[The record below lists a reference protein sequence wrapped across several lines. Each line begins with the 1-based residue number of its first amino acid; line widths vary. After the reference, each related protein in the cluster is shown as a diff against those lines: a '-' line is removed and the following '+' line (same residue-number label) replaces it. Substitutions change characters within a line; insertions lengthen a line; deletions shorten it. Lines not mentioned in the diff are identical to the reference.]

1 MAKGENIFKRKDG
14 RWEARYVRGRE
25 LSGKIKYG
33 FCYGKTY
40 REAKEKV
47 TRLKADLADGKLP
60 TTYNTR
66 QRFSFYCD
74 EWLRAKKDV
83 VRESTYVKYETILRK
98 YIKPKLGTCFPAGIN
113 DAVTDAFTHELFAKD
128 KLSVKSVQDI
138 LSVLHSAMK
147 YAAKRFSVPFVR
159 IDIRYPRETKKETR
173 VLSHDEQECL
183 AKYLLSDMD
192 SCKFGVLFMLLT
204 GMRIGE
210 LSALK
215 WGDIN
220 IAEKTVCIKA
230 TLQRLHDA
238 DSDGGSRTKIL
249 IGTPKSSTSI
259 RTIPMTDYTAGLCER
274 MRQCDESYVL
284 TGTSNYMEPRTL
296 QYRIDKYTK
305 ACGLEGVHAHTLRHT
320 FATRAVEVGFEIKSL
335 SEVLGHANTTITLER
350 YVHSSM
356 ELKRTNMKKLSSV
369 GF

>member
-1 MAKGENIFKRKDG
+1 M
-14 RWEARYVRGRE
+14 
-25 LSGKIKYG
+25 
-33 FCYGKTY
+33 
-40 REAKEKV
+40 
-47 TRLKADLADGKLP
+47 P

-74 EWLRAKKDV
+74 EWLRAKKDS

-98 YIKPKLGTCFPAGIN
+98 HIKPKLGASFPAGIN
-113 DAVTDAFTHELFAKD
+113 DAVTDAFTHELLTKD

-138 LSVLHSAMK
+138 LSVLHGAMK

-173 VLSHDEQECL
+173 VLSHDEQRCL
-183 AKYLLSDMD
+183 AKYLLSDID
-192 SCKFGVLFMLLT
+192 SCKFGVLLMLLT

-238 DSDGGSRTKIL
+238 DSDGRIRTKIL
-249 IGTPKSSTSI
+249 IGAPKSGTSI
-259 RTIPMTDYTAGLCER
+259 RHKLIRPYTPRHNGKVERSHREDQKRFYSCHAFYSLDDFAKQLAVHNRRSNNFPMRPLHWLSPAEFSV
-274 MRQCDESYVL
+274 QYV
-284 TGTSNYMEPRTL
+284 
-296 QYRIDKYTK
+296 
-305 ACGLEGVHAHTLRHT
+305 
-320 FATRAVEVGFEIKSL
+320 
-335 SEVLGHANTTITLER
+335 
-350 YVHSSM
+350 
-356 ELKRTNMKKLSSV
+356 
-369 GF
+369 